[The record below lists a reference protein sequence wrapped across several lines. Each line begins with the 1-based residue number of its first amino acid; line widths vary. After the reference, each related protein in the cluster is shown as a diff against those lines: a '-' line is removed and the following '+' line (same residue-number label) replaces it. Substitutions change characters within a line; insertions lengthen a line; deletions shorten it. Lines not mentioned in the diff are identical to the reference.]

1 MDINKYVLVTQTSR
15 AETYQLSQVTTMA
28 ESEPHTM
35 ADGTGLRLLSS
46 VKMRWNL
53 DPGEKGTR

>member
-1 MDINKYVLVTQTSR
+1 
-15 AETYQLSQVTTMA
+15 MA

-46 VKMRWNL
+46 AKMRWNV